1 MRFKPFLIVLA
12 LLALASGGCAAHSVR
27 HTATVS
33 VVSGHAAL
41 VAIQS
46 TADLIVCGTP
56 TAPPAGACLTAA
68 DRAQKVAPLLSK
80 AFDYDAKAALIVRGL
95 PEGAPPP
102 GDVAGYLAQI
112 GAVVDQVLALFPS
125 SQPKTALV
133 ASLGGK

>member
-1 MRFKPFLIVLA
+1 MQFRLSFLLVAILA
-12 LLALASGGCAAHSVR
+12 LTGCAAHSVR
-27 HTATVS
+27 HVATVS

-41 VAIQS
+41 IAIRD
-46 TADLIVCGTP
+46 TADLIVCGKP
-56 TAPPAGACLTAA
+56 TAPPAGACLTES
-68 DRAQKVAPLLSK
+68 DRNQKVAPLLSK
-80 AFDYDAKAALIVRGL
+80 AFDYDAKAALAVRSL

-112 GAVVDQVLALFPS
+112 GSVIDQVLALFPS